1 MPKKAQQSRPRNKK
15 GGTTSRQTGTALT
28 DLIRTVSEVGRVWPT
43 ADQILPSTM
52 LEALPDTAK
61 RKVLSV
67 FEQEQKRAYKCLR
80 WARWMSE
87 RRHLHVRCVDCH
99 KTASSYSTVKQ
110 RDPKTGTYR
119 VDEGKRRW
127 ECVSKAVENAAG
139 KATDRSPQSLRP
151 KGCGKKFCDTSGTP
165 FANARVP
172 IGLVLAAL
180 YYPDGT
186 IERLLEAEGRQ
197 SQVLAI
203 QKIVKELARRRHK
216 ELHSRL
222 QRYARLFCGEMLL
235 FRCSE
240 LTDPFGGRTL
250 VQRNYAIEEIAI
262 GFIQNN
268 YKKIWT
274 VLMLKYQAVRM
285 ALGQIK
291 RLDRSLVHGA
301 PLDRGYR
308 RKLVNALQ
316 CAVRALTAPLTEF

>member
-1 MPKKAQQSRPRNKK
+1 
-15 GGTTSRQTGTALT
+15 
-28 DLIRTVSEVGRVWPT
+28 
-43 ADQILPSTM
+43 
-52 LEALPDTAK
+52 
-61 RKVLSV
+61 
-67 FEQEQKRAYKCLR
+67 
-80 WARWMSE
+80 
-87 RRHLHVRCVDCH
+87 
-99 KTASSYSTVKQ
+99 
-110 RDPKTGTYR
+110 
-119 VDEGKRRW
+119 
-127 ECVSKAVENAAG
+127 
-139 KATDRSPQSLRP
+139 
-151 KGCGKKFCDTSGTP
+151 
-165 FANARVP
+165 
-172 IGLVLAAL
+172 
-180 YYPDGT
+180 
-186 IERLLEAEGRQ
+186 
-197 SQVLAI
+197 
-203 QKIVKELARRRHK
+203 
-216 ELHSRL
+216 
-222 QRYARLFCGEMLL
+222 MLL